1 MDTKKLRQKILDL
14 AIRGKLVP
22 QDPNDEPAS
31 VLLERIRAEK
41 EQLIKEGKI
50 KRSKKSAAS
59 DTSHYENVPFEVP
72 EGWAWCRLE
81 DIAYVAAGSTP
92 SKESFVENGVPYIKM
107 YNLRNQK
114 IDFEFHPQYITEEVH
129 NNKLARS
136 RTQPGDLLMNI
147 VGPPLGK
154 LAIIP
159 ESLPEANFNQA
170 AVLIR
175 PFKFKP
181 AITQYLFYYLSELS
195 EINSISTKGS
205 AGQVNI
211 SLTQSQQMRIALPPL
226 AELERITQKIESLF
240 SKIGV
245 LETSI
250 DNIYD
255 HISKIKS
262 GILEKALS
270 GKLVSQDK
278 TDEPAIT
285 LLKSINPDFEPTD
298 NRHYENIPLKWE
310 ECALKD
316 IVEIQNGFAFKSSL
330 YSNDGVRVIRITN
343 VQDGYIV
350 DDSPKY
356 YPLSLMT
363 GLDDYILEEND
374 LLMSLTGNV
383 GRVAMMTASLLP
395 AALNQRVCCITPK
408 SSEVCKEFLFY
419 LLRTDSFITSC
430 IESGKG
436 VAQLNVSTE
445 WLKSYRIALPPKDEQ
460 RRIVKAIQNIMTK
473 IDKILADL

>member
-1 MDTKKLRQKILDL
+1 M
-14 AIRGKLVP
+14 
-22 QDPNDEPAS
+22 
-31 VLLERIRAEK
+31 
-41 EQLIKEGKI
+41 
-50 KRSKKSAAS
+50 
-59 DTSHYENVPFEVP
+59 PFEVP
-72 EGWAWCRLE
+72 ERWVWCRLE

-278 TDEPAIT
+278 TEEPAIT

-298 NRHYENIPLKWE
+298 NRHYENLPDSWE
-310 ECALKD
+310 EVELGDVCQLFDGEKVRGKEFINLDVKYLRGSKDGSRLSSGKYVPENALMILVDGENSGEVFTTPHEGYQGSTFKQLRISSELNRDYVLLLIQRSRELLKD
-316 IVEIQNGFAFKSSL
+316 NKVGSAIPHLNKKLFKQIHVPIPPYDEQSRI
-330 YSNDGVRVIRITN
+330 VRV
-343 VQDGYIV
+343 VQDAMN
-350 DDSPKY
+350 K
-356 YPLSLMT
+356 
-363 GLDDYILEEND
+363 LDE
-374 LLMSLTGNV
+374 
-383 GRVAMMTASLLP
+383 
-395 AALNQRVCCITPK
+395 
-408 SSEVCKEFLFY
+408 
-419 LLRTDSFITSC
+419 
-430 IESGKG
+430 
-436 VAQLNVSTE
+436 
-445 WLKSYRIALPPKDEQ
+445 
-460 RRIVKAIQNIMTK
+460 
-473 IDKILADL
+473 ILADL